1 MSYMNIAFPL
11 ILHILHLLDDGLPGQ
26 LYIFIL
32 HHSSGT
38 ETFELSALPEISQP
52 KQNELE
58 NATNLK
64 SAESRLF

>member
-11 ILHILHLLDDGLPGQ
+11 ILHILHRLDNELPGQ
-26 LYIFIL
+26 LYISIL
-32 HHSSGT
+32 HYSSGT

-52 KQNELE
+52 EQNELE
-58 NATNLK
+58 NTTNLK